1 MWCTNARGLSV
12 DFGHLELGFSK
23 LAALIVLVFI
33 TDHNYSYILE
43 VCVIKEE
50 VLYSCQYVF
59 ASYFVFVWV
68 CVLVHV
74 HVCMH
79 TLIHILACV

>member
-23 LAALIVLVFI
+23 LAVLIVLVFI
-33 TDHNYSYILE
+33 TDQNYSYIVE
-43 VCVIKEE
+43 VCVVKEE

-68 CVLVHV
+68 CVRVHA
-74 HVCMH
+74 HTHTCSCMYVS
-79 TLIHILACV
+79 ACR